1 MARNKAQAA
10 TEMIIILA
18 LALIILLGI
27 FVFNTNTLNSVNTEL
42 RIDKARTFVNDIGD
56 SAELV
61 YLQGVGSKTKIYISL
76 PESINTSKISDK
88 TISVTFKGSN
98 DIIYR
103 NLDFDVNGTLPTS
116 EGLFWV
122 YLETMEEYVWI
133 NTSAG

>member
-88 TISVTFKGSN
+88 TISVHDSSIEQGHNFSSLRGQALGCGK
-98 DIIYR
+98 
-103 NLDFDVNGTLPTS
+103 V
-116 EGLFWV
+116 
-122 YLETMEEYVWI
+122 
-133 NTSAG
+133 NTSYPLKSKNDHNNFLISC